1 MRSVNC
7 EGFPQIGCTNDAAY
21 DMLGWQLCERCADNW
36 RNTGRTTAPREM
48 RNDNQALRLQLAA
61 CHEAIGS
68 ALALLR
74 QEQTSAAMLVLDD
87 ALKGTRR

>member
-1 MRSVNC
+1 MTLEQALINYA
-7 EGFPQIGCTNDAAY
+7 EHNDEHEASSING
-21 DMLGWQLCERCADNW
+21 D
-36 RNTGRTTAPREM
+36 APCHCDYCQVWIPMAHKVET
-48 RNDNQALRLQLAA
+48 DNQALRLQLAA

-87 ALKGTRR
+87 ALKGTRNA